1 MIIAGDSR
9 GLVHS
14 LKLSPNLRKRNKKT
28 EEAFRENIKLFNQME
43 HSKLDDIL
51 AQVIP
56 RD

>member
-28 EEAFRENIKLFNQME
+28 EEAFRENMKLFVQME

>member
-28 EEAFRENIKLFNQME
+28 EEAFIENTKLFIQME

>member
-28 EEAFRENIKLFNQME
+28 EEAFKENIKLFNQME

>member
-28 EEAFRENIKLFNQME
+28 EEAFRENMKLFSQME
-43 HSKLDDIL
+43 HTKLDDIL